1 MLKGQK
7 TRSEAHELIVIL
19 YDKRSRTKEEERQLE
34 VLLKAERAK
43 VAAKK
48 AEAAA
53 AKMLGAKNDTE
64 RKARNH
70 RLIQQGLLLDLAGLD
85 EWDRGLLLGALL
97 SMAKSDSITPEK
109 KVDWK
114 RAGDALLAEK
124 GETAS
129 LKQVKKNL
137 VGEALAALNG

>member
-1 MLKGQK
+1 MLL
-7 TRSEAHELIVIL
+7 H
-19 YDKRSRTKEEERQLE
+19 DKHSRTKEEERQLE

-70 RLIQQGLLLDLAGLD
+70 RLIQQGLLIDFAGM
-85 EWDRGLLLGALL
+85 EGWDWGELLGGLVAL
-97 SMAKSDSITPEK
+97 SSTQKRDG
-109 KVDWK
+109 WK
-114 RAGDALLAEK
+114 QRGDALLAEK
-124 GETAS
+124 TT
-129 LKQVKKNL
+129 LKVKSP
-137 VGEALAALNG
+137 ATRD